1 MRVKVKLFR
10 FKVDHFS
17 SGHLI
22 VLFWCLGRWGVTSL
36 TAPAPHDVK
45 LTTITGLQFVQS
57 SQFQLKLAQDI
68 QGSSDHSRGRRQIFS
83 TFFDNSD
90 ETKEDEDAAAAIS
103 ADPALY
109 WAKLKR
115 HKTRKKNG
123 ALRGSYAAHNGW
135 YIKTFKFKS
144 F

>member
-1 MRVKVKLFR
+1 ML
-10 FKVDHFS
+10 
-17 SGHLI
+17 
-22 VLFWCLGRWGVTSL
+22 WCQCLGRWVTTLS
-36 TAPAPHDVK
+36 APGPHDVK

-90 ETKEDEDAAAAIS
+90 ETNEDEDAAAIS

-115 HKTRKKNG
+115 HKTRRKNG
-123 ALRGSYAAHNGW
+123 ALRGSYAANYGK
-135 YIKTFKFKS
+135 YMNKTFIVRV
-144 F
+144 

>member
-1 MRVKVKLFR
+1 M
-10 FKVDHFS
+10 
-17 SGHLI
+17 
-22 VLFWCLGRWGVTSL
+22 TSL
-36 TAPAPHDVK
+36 SAPAPHDVK

-68 QGSSDHSRGRRQIFS
+68 QQDSSDHSRGRRQIFS

-123 ALRGSYAAHNGW
+123 ALRGSYAAHG
-135 YIKTFKFKS
+135 KV
-144 F
+144 

>member
-1 MRVKVKLFR
+1 M
-10 FKVDHFS
+10 
-17 SGHLI
+17 
-22 VLFWCLGRWGVTSL
+22 TSL
-36 TAPAPHDVK
+36 SAPAPHDVK

-68 QGSSDHSRGRRQIFS
+68 QQGSSDHSRGRRQIFS

-90 ETKEDEDAAAAIS
+90 EAKEGEDAAAAIS

-123 ALRGSYAAHNGW
+123 ALRGSYAAHG
-135 YIKTFKFKS
+135 KV
-144 F
+144 